1 MTREKIE
8 LNVPWKTFLR
18 ILDRRDEIE
27 KETDAI
33 TKRRQEGEPWD
44 TERVRY
50 NALWD
55 ERHALDDKIDAVCKR
70 VIPEVGATG
79 TIHWFSDCSKAKVT
93 KVISPKKIEVTAC
106 GLYHCAKIYTFRRNG
121 HWIEEG
127 STTRDWSTLFYWGRG
142 YDYYDMEY

>member
-1 MTREKIE
+1 MIE
-8 LNVPWKTFLR
+8 LNVPWKDYLA

-27 KETDAI
+27 RLTEHTDHDDPVQH
-33 TKRRQEGEPWD
+33 KRWCE
-44 TERVRY
+44 
-50 NALWD
+50 LWD
-55 ERHALDDKIDAVCKR
+55 ERHALYDKMEEMQKH

-79 TIHWFSDCSKAKVT
+79 TIKWFSDSSKAKVT

-106 GLYHCAKIYTFRRNG
+106 GLYHCTKIYTFRRNG

-142 YDYYDMEY
+142 HDYYDMEY

>member
-1 MTREKIE
+1 MIE
-8 LNVPWKTFLR
+8 LNVPWKDYLA

-27 KETDAI
+27 RLTENTDHNDPEQH
-33 TKRRQEGEPWD
+33 KRWCE
-44 TERVRY
+44 
-50 NALWD
+50 LWD
-55 ERHALDDKIDAVCKR
+55 ERHALDDKMEEMQKH

-79 TIHWFSDCSKAKVT
+79 TMRWFSDSSRAKVT

-106 GLYHCAKIYTFRRNG
+106 GLYHCTKIYTFRRNG

-142 YDYYDMEY
+142 HDYYDMEY

>member
-1 MTREKIE
+1 MIE
-8 LNVPWKTFLR
+8 LNVPWKDYLA

-27 KETDAI
+27 RLTEHTDHSDPVQH
-33 TKRRQEGEPWD
+33 KRWCE
-44 TERVRY
+44 
-50 NALWD
+50 LWD
-55 ERHALDDKIDAVCKR
+55 ERHALDDKMEEMQKH

-79 TIHWFSDCSKAKVT
+79 TMKWFSDSSKAKVT

-106 GLYHCAKIYTFRRNG
+106 GIHHCTKIYTFRRNG

-142 YDYYDMEY
+142 HDYYDMEY

>member
-1 MTREKIE
+1 MIE
-8 LNVPWKTFLR
+8 LNVPWKDYLA

-27 KETDAI
+27 RETEHTDHSDPVQHA
-33 TKRRQEGEPWD
+33 RWC
-44 TERVRY
+44 
-50 NALWD
+50 ALWD
-55 ERHALDDKIDAVCKR
+55 ERHALDEKMEEMQKH

-79 TIHWFSDCSKAKVT
+79 TIKWYSDSSKAKVT

-106 GLYHCAKIYTFRRNG
+106 GLYHCTKIYTFRRNG

-142 YDYYDMEY
+142 HDYYDMEY

>member
-1 MTREKIE
+1 MIE
-8 LNVPWKTFLR
+8 LNVPWKDYLA

-27 KETDAI
+27 RLTEHTDHNDPEQH
-33 TKRRQEGEPWD
+33 KRWCE
-44 TERVRY
+44 
-50 NALWD
+50 LWD
-55 ERHALDDKIDAVCKR
+55 ERHALDDKIEEMQKH

-79 TIHWFSDCSKAKVT
+79 TIKWFSDSSKAKVT

-106 GLYHCAKIYTFRRNG
+106 GLYHCTKIYTFRRNG

-142 YDYYDMEY
+142 HDYYDMEY

>member
-1 MTREKIE
+1 MIE
-8 LNVPWKTFLR
+8 LNVPWKDYLA

-27 KETDAI
+27 RLTEHTDHDDPVQH
-33 TKRRQEGEPWD
+33 KRWCE
-44 TERVRY
+44 
-50 NALWD
+50 LWD
-55 ERHALDDKIDAVCKR
+55 ERHALDDKMEEMQKH

-79 TIHWFSDCSKAKVT
+79 TIKWFSDSSKAKVT

-106 GLYHCAKIYTFRRNG
+106 GLYHCTKIYTFRRNG

-142 YDYYDMEY
+142 HDYYDMEY

>member
-1 MTREKIE
+1 MIE
-8 LNVPWKTFLR
+8 LNVPWKDYLA

-27 KETDAI
+27 RLTEHTDHNDPVQH
-33 TKRRQEGEPWD
+33 KRWCE
-44 TERVRY
+44 
-50 NALWD
+50 LWD
-55 ERHALDDKIDAVCKR
+55 ERHALDDKMEEMQKH

-79 TIHWFSDCSKAKVT
+79 TMKWFSDSSKAKVT

-106 GLYHCAKIYTFRRNG
+106 GIYHCTKIYTFRRNG

-142 YDYYDMEY
+142 HDYYDMEY

>member
-1 MTREKIE
+1 MIE
-8 LNVPWKTFLR
+8 LNVPWKDYLA

-27 KETDAI
+27 RETEHTDHGDPVQHA
-33 TKRRQEGEPWD
+33 RWC
-44 TERVRY
+44 
-50 NALWD
+50 ALWD
-55 ERHALDDKIDAVCKR
+55 ERHALDEKMEEMQKH

-79 TIHWFSDCSKAKVT
+79 TIKWYSDSSKAKVT

-106 GLYHCAKIYTFRRNG
+106 GLYHCTKIYTFRRNG

-142 YDYYDMEY
+142 HDYYDMEY